1 MLPYEFQI
9 TIAVFPTEILDED
22 KPLYF
27 PKGSFID
34 IAMKASTR
42 PELQEVYRLAE
53 KYNSYI
59 ELRGR
64 WFVSCEILA
73 AFKDIDKTLS

>member
-1 MLPYEFQI
+1 MNWLLSELLSSKAYCAP
-9 TIAVFPTEILDED
+9 EILEED

-42 PELQEVYRLAE
+42 PELQEVYKLAE
-53 KYNSYI
+53 KHNSYI
-59 ELRGR
+59 ELKGQ
-64 WFVSCEILA
+64 WFKA
-73 AFKDIDKTLS
+73 RAFELVKN